1 MVTLIATL
9 IVWAIIQ
16 AACAKN
22 PGPLL
27 IVVVLYMLLSLI
39 AEIAY

>member
-1 MVTLIATL
+1 MLTLIAIF

-22 PGPLL
+22 PGPLMIL
-27 IVVVLYMLLSLI
+27 VVLYVILSAVAKMI
-39 AEIAY
+39 Y